1 MPLPDADKKSPR
13 VYTNLQNL
21 DLDSVTFA
29 NIQSTGNPIAVEE
42 MNEDEM
48 RRLVLVNLAR
58 LVTAGEWTGLLEAGG
73 GGDYNPVLPNQAIS
87 AGSAANLAILSGY
100 PPWGNGNVGATVLYG
115 STSGN
120 KIYLYPFVAPS
131 TITVS
136 NLEISITSAAASTC
150 LGLMAFYN
158 DNGSGAPGT
167 LIGKTSVDVES
178 TGVKVLTAFLDS
190 SDDATDIDLTLGT
203 TYWFAMGRSADSVA
217 YSYNGTN
224 AYARPMVSF
233 ADAPN
238 FSANAH
244 TSLRTISSMLAM
256 PASFTMTD
264 LEPHSLGTMVAGI
277 N

>member
-1 MPLPDADKKSPR
+1 MPLPNADPDKRMYKLLKNIDLE
-13 VYTNLQNL
+13 NL
-21 DLDSVTFA
+21 SFA
-29 NIQSTGNPIAVEE
+29 QFQSTAETVFAEPEA
-42 MNEDEM
+42 EDTL
-48 RRLVLVNLAR
+48 RRIVLINLAR
-58 LVTAGEWTGLLEAGG
+58 MSVAGDWNGLTTTSTAST
-73 GGDYNPVLPNQAIS
+73 YNPTLPNQAIA
-87 AGSAANLAILSGY
+87 AGSAENLAILNGY
-100 PPWGNGNVGATVLYG
+100 PPWGNGNAGATVLYG

-120 KIYLYPFVAPS
+120 KIYLYPFVAAS

-136 NLEISITSAAASTC
+136 NLEISISSAAASTC

-178 TGVKVLTAFLDS
+178 TGVKVLTSFLDS
-190 SDDATDIDLTLGT
+190 SDDATDIALTLGT

-217 YSYNGTN
+217 YSYNGCN

-233 ADAPN
+233 ASAPN

-244 TSLRTISSMLAM
+244 TSLRTISAMLAM

>member
-1 MPLPDADKKSPR
+1 MRSEDRKPSKRVFPL
-13 VYTNLQNL
+13 LQNL
-21 DLDSVTFA
+21 DLDTVTFA
-29 NIQSTGNPIAVEE
+29 QVQGVGDPITIED
-42 MNEDEM
+42 MNEQEM
-48 RRLVLVNLAR
+48 IDLIIVNLAR
-58 LVTAGEWTGLLEAGG
+58 LVCAGEWSGLLSAGG
-73 GGDYNPVLPNQAIS
+73 SDYNPTLPNQAIA
-87 AGSAANLAILSGY
+87 AGSSANIAILNGV
-100 PPWGNGNVGATVLYG
+100 PPWGNGNNAATALYG
-115 STSGN
+115 NSSGN

-190 SDDATDIDLTLGT
+190 SDDAVDIDLTLGT
-203 TYWFAMGRSADSVA
+203 QYWFGFGRNTDSVA
-217 YSYNGTN
+217 YSFSGTN
-224 AYARPMVSF
+224 AYSRPMVSF
-233 ADAPN
+233 AEAPD
-238 FSANAH
+238 FVANQGQI
-244 TSLRTISSMLAM
+244 LRTISSTLAM

-264 LEPHSLGTMVAGI
+264 LEPHSLNCMTAGI

>member
-1 MPLPDADKKSPR
+1 MRSEDRKPSKRVFPL
-13 VYTNLQNL
+13 LQNL
-21 DLDSVTFA
+21 DLDTVTFS
-29 NIQSTGNPIAVEE
+29 NVQGVGDPITIED
-42 MNEDEM
+42 MNEQELQD
-48 RRLVLVNLAR
+48 LVLVNLAR
-58 LVTAGEWTGLLEAGG
+58 LVVSGEWTGLLEAGG
-73 GGDYNPVLPNQAIS
+73 SDYNPTLPNQAIA
-87 AGSAANLAILSGY
+87 AGSAENLAILNGY
-100 PPWGNGNVGATVLYG
+100 PPWGNGNAGATVLYG
-115 STSGN
+115 SASGN

-136 NLEISITSAAASTC
+136 NLEISISSAAASTC

-217 YSYNGTN
+217 YSYNGCN

-233 ADAPN
+233 ASAPN